1 MKLKSKIALGAGS
14 ILLAALLL
22 SACLLLTIYWQSTC
36 RILTEQALTEQ
47 QVLSRHFGI
56 EMDAM
61 TNGQTPEEVRDSAAI
76 YIFDSL
82 TASQLHG
89 TYCSLAYEGTTLR
102 GDSLLDGKVR
112 YLYQEENGGLFSL
125 DGRYYCRAAD
135 SSWRA
140 EGYKITLFRDVTDTI
155 QTLIGAT
162 ALCAGGCLLV
172 LTLAVLSMMLYLKK
186 ALRPLDTLRE
196 GAEAVAAG
204 QYQKRLA
211 LPPEPELKAVSEA
224 FNQMAQAVETHL
236 RKVEATAEERQLLL
250 RALAHEMRTPV
261 TAISGCGEALERP
274 DLGKEQREAAAR
286 IMASESRR
294 LERLSTKLTELI
306 TLDFADITMEEIP
319 ARELGQSLREILG
332 SKEIP
337 CSVTA
342 AGTLRGDQ
350 DLLLVFLTNLVD
362 NGRKANAASLQISLS
377 PEALTVRDNGCG
389 IAPEDLERVTQPFY
403 QGDKSRSRGGFGFG
417 LALCRRIAELHGG
430 TLHIESTLGEG
441 TAISLVFEKKLPEG
455 S

>member
-1 MKLKSKIALGAGS
+1 MKLKSKLALGAGG
-14 ILLAALLL
+14 ILLAALLMC
-22 SACLLLTIYWQSTC
+22 AYLLLAVYWQSTC
-36 RILTEQALTEQ
+36 RILTEQTWNEQ
-47 QVLSRHFGI
+47 QVLSQHFRM
-56 EMDAM
+56 ELDSL
-61 TNGQTPEEVRDSAAI
+61 TNGQTPTEVRNSAAI

-82 TASQLHG
+82 TADQRPDTL
-89 TYCSLAYEGTTLR
+89 CSLTQEGAVLR
-102 GDSLLDGKVR
+102 GDALLDSGEK
-112 YLYQEENGGLFSL
+112 YLYQKENVSLFSL
-125 DGRYYCRAAD
+125 GGRYYCRSAGINWQTDTFA
-135 SSWRA
+135 
-140 EGYKITLFRDVTDTI
+140 IILLRDVTDTI
-155 QTLIGAT
+155 KALIRGT
-162 ALCAGGCLLV
+162 ALCIAGCLLMLV
-172 LTLAVLSMMLYLKK
+172 LAVLAMILYLKK

-204 QYQKRLA
+204 QYQKRLS
-211 LPPEPELKAVSEA
+211 LPPEPELRAVSES
-224 FNQMAQAVETHL
+224 FNQMAQAVEAHL
-236 RKVEATAEERQLLL
+236 HKVEATAEERQLLL

-274 DLGKEQREAAAR
+274 DLGAEQRASAAR

-319 ARELGQSLREILG
+319 AQELGQSLREILG

-337 CSVTA
+337 YSVAA
-342 AGTLRGDQ
+342 AGTLRGDR

-362 NGRKANAASLQISLS
+362 NGRKAGAASLEISLT

-389 IAPEDLERVTQPFY
+389 IAPEELERVTQPFY
-403 QGDKSRSRGGFGFG
+403 QADKSRSRGGFGFG

-441 TAISLVFEKKLPEG
+441 TAISLIFQKELP
-455 S
+455 